1 MNPRDIFI
9 HALADDILELAANAD
24 ALDHSDLTGQA
35 MAIAMA
41 AWQRAAAYR
50 GG

>member
-9 HALADDILELAANAD
+9 HTMSDDILELAANAD
-24 ALDHSDLTGQA
+24 ALDHSALTGQ
-35 MAIAMA
+35 AIAMA